1 MGTVIKD
8 KRMKVVETSKD
19 GNAVYEV
26 TDIPENMTILNALE
40 WIGSRRER
48 GLYVIY
54 IHDENTRTSQ
64 CFYIRGVPQFDSS
77 DLRGLEKPLEKKVV
91 RIVIQDRG
99 SKIVY
104 HIVVTT

>member
-1 MGTVIKD
+1 
-8 KRMKVVETSKD
+8 MKVVETSKN

-48 GLYVIY
+48 GVYVIY
-54 IHDENTRTSQ
+54 IHDENTISSK
-64 CFYIRGVPQFDSS
+64 CFYVRGVPQFDSS
-77 DLRGLEKPLEKKVV
+77 DIGGLEKPLEKKVV
-91 RIVIQDRG
+91 RIVIQDRD
-99 SKIVY
+99 STIVY

>member
-1 MGTVIKD
+1 
-8 KRMKVVETSKD
+8 MKVIETFKNGD
-19 GNAVYEV
+19 AVYEV
-26 TDIPENMTILNALE
+26 TDIPENMTILNAIE

-48 GLYVIY
+48 GVYVIR
-54 IHDENTRTSQ
+54 IHDENTRTSK

-77 DLRGLEKPLEKKVV
+77 DLEGLEKPLGKKVV

-104 HIVVTT
+104 HIVVTK

>member
-1 MGTVIKD
+1 
-8 KRMKVVETSKD
+8 MKVVETLKN

-26 TDIPENMTILNALE
+26 TDIPENMTILNAIE

-48 GLYVIY
+48 GVYVIY
-54 IHDENTRTSQ
+54 IHDENTRTSK
-64 CFYIRGVPQFDSS
+64 CFYMRGVPQFDSS
-77 DLRGLEKPLEKKVV
+77 DLEWLEKPLEKKVV

-104 HIVVTT
+104 HIVVTK

>member
-1 MGTVIKD
+1 
-8 KRMKVVETSKD
+8 MKVVETSKN

-48 GLYVIY
+48 GVYVIY
-54 IHDENTRTSQ
+54 IHDENTRSSK
-64 CFYIRGVPQFDSS
+64 CFYVRGVPQFDSS
-77 DLRGLEKPLEKKVV
+77 DIGGLEKSLEKKVV
-91 RIVIQDRG
+91 RIVIQDRD
-99 SKIVY
+99 STIVY

>member
-1 MGTVIKD
+1 
-8 KRMKVVETSKD
+8 MKVVETFKN

-26 TDIPENMTILNALE
+26 TDIPENMTIPNALE

-48 GLYVIY
+48 GVYVIY
-54 IHDENTRTSQ
+54 THDENTKTSK
-64 CFYIRGVPQFDSS
+64 CFYMRGVPQFDSS
-77 DLRGLEKPLEKKVV
+77 DLEWLEKPLEKKVV

>member
-1 MGTVIKD
+1 
-8 KRMKVVETSKD
+8 MKVIETFKNGD
-19 GNAVYEV
+19 AVYEV
-26 TDIPENMTILNALE
+26 TDIPENMTILNAIE

-48 GLYVIY
+48 GVYVIH
-54 IHDENTRTSQ
+54 IHDENTRTSK

-77 DLRGLEKPLEKKVV
+77 DLGGFEKPLEKKVV

>member
-1 MGTVIKD
+1 
-8 KRMKVVETSKD
+8 MKVVETSKN

-26 TDIPENMTILNALE
+26 TDIPENMTILNAIE

-48 GLYVIY
+48 GVYVIY
-54 IHDENTRTSQ
+54 IHDENTRKSK

-77 DLRGLEKPLEKKVV
+77 DLEGFEKTLEKKVV

-99 SKIVY
+99 STIVY

>member
-1 MGTVIKD
+1 
-8 KRMKVVETSKD
+8 MKVVETSKD

-26 TDIPENMTILNALE
+26 TGIPENMTILNALE

-54 IHDENTRTSQ
+54 IHDENTRTSK